1 MDVEHECHR
10 CGPTL
15 AKEWPF
21 PGSGAKTQGPV
32 PETPATTSEFA
43 VEMPES
49 EGETAVEGAD
59 PGVE

>member
-1 MDVEHECHR
+1 M
-10 CGPTL
+10 T
-15 AKEWPF
+15 
-21 PGSGAKTQGPV
+21 
-32 PETPATTSEFA
+32 ETPATTSEFA